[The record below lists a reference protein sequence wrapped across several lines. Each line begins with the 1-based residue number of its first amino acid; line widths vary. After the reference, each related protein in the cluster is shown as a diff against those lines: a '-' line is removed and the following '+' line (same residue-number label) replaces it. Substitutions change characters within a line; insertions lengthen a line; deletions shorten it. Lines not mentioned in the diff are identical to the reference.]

1 MGSLCRYRKVA
12 KAEETRGNHRSE
24 VMWNKARRHLCRGDS
39 GKEEGLVDV
48 GAEGHTQTI
57 SGTEKK
63 KGIE

>member
-12 KAEETRGNHRSE
+12 KAEETGVKRVE
-24 VMWNKARRHLCRGDS
+24 QTRRYLCRGGS
-39 GKEEGLVDV
+39 GEEEGLVDI

-63 KGIE
+63 IGFE